1 MALVLPSDL
10 YPNHWVA
17 TVSGYSGAGA
27 GLGTILSTLLIGW
40 TADRYSFEP
49 ILIGAS
55 LVPLAATAIVMTMVS
70 GSGSR
75 LTTELQR
82 K

>member
-1 MALVLPSDL
+1 
-10 YPNHWVA
+10 VA

-27 GLGTILSTLLIGW
+27 GVGTILSTLLIGW

-55 LVPLAATAIVMTMVS
+55 LVPLAATVIVMTMVTP
-70 GSGSR
+70 GR
-75 LTTELQR
+75 PR
-82 K
+82 V